1 MLESDPEAY
10 YDNEELLQPL
20 KLMYRSLLETNDD
33 GIANGRLL
41 DVIRQVRPGRIQ
53 AAEVCWGTR
62 HGNAVC
68 TC

>member
-41 DVIRQVRPGRIQ
+41 DVIRQVCPGRIQ
-53 AAEVCWGTR
+53 AAEVCWGVR
-62 HGNAVC
+62 HGSAVC